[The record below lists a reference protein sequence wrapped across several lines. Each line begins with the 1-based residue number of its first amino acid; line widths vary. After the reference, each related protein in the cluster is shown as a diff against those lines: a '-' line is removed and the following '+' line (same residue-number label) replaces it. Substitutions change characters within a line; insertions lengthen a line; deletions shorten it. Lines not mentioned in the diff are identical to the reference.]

1 MSGKTYA
8 HVYQFMA
15 TARAEMN
22 NYIRENKNEIKR
34 INYARMELKCSNG
47 DIHVFMNEGWYKQ
60 WCLGRDY
67 YMCGD
72 KYRSGH
78 QLKEGEQ
85 MNEIITESDRIE
97 LNEAAQIMI
106 QITERMEREGK
117 KLVFE
122 NKEKKIRDEYN
133 TRMMKLFTQ
142 ALYEISKGV
151 AE

>member
-22 NYIRENKNEIKR
+22 YYIRENKNEIKR
-34 INYARMELKCSNG
+34 ISYDKMELKCSNG

-67 YMCGD
+67 YMCGK
-72 KYRSGH
+72 KYRSDH
-78 QLKEGEQ
+78 ELREGEQ

-117 KLVFE
+117 KLVYE
-122 NKEKKIRDEYN
+122 NKEKKTRAEYN
-133 TRMMKLFTQ
+133 TRMMKLFSLV
-142 ALYEISKGV
+142 LYEISKGV